1 MLREWGYPAAASTL
15 ASTAATET
23 IKMIDAEFFMGEIQI
38 ILYAMRNLGAPFEH
52 L

>member
-1 MLREWGYPAAASTL
+1 MLRESGYPAAASTL

-23 IKMIDAEFFMGEIQI
+23 IKMIDAEFFMGQIQS
-38 ILYAMRNLGAPFEH
+38 YAMRNLGAPFEH